1 MDARR
6 VRLFAILAGGLLG
19 ALTLIAWTQQ
29 WFGLTLA
36 GGQSL
41 AVAGQG
47 AAPALSALGLASL
60 ALVAALAIAGR
71 VFRVVLATLEV
82 VIGVLVVVSAA
93 AALSAPVAAS
103 AATITDAVG
112 ESGAGALAAL
122 VASVSVTAWPYLAV
136 AFGALSA
143 LVGVAV
149 LATSRRWPG
158 PTRRYEATGVADDSA
173 AGNWDALSAGKDPTR

>member
-1 MDARR
+1 MAARR
-6 VRLFAILAGGLLG
+6 LKLAAILAGGLLG

-36 GGQSL
+36 TGQQL
-41 AVAGQG
+41 AVAGQV

-71 VFRVVLATLEV
+71 VFRIVLAALEV
-82 VIGVLVVVSAA
+82 VIGVLVVVSAV
-93 AALSAPVAAS
+93 AALAAPIAAS
-103 AATITDAVG
+103 SATITNAVG
-112 ESGAGALAAL
+112 ESGAAALAAL
-122 VASVSVTAWPYLAV
+122 VASVSVTPWPYFAF

-149 LATSRRWPG
+149 LATTRRWPG
-158 PTRRYEATGVADDSA
+158 PTRRYEATAVADDSA
-173 AGNWDALSAGKDPTR
+173 AGNWDALSAGKDPT